1 MQRVDFGVNFVHY
14 LTLFTFNEQYDKV
27 NMKELEIAKTAL
39 QAFENQTKVKG
50 KWKPTPNQPL
60 DGVMDFYFTKN
71 KTQRFT
77 VEIKKEIRNHN
88 LPGLLDKATRYK
100 NLMVIAENIFPKIK
114 EQLQLHNIAYLE
126 TNGNAFL
133 RKNANYFIW
142 IDHHKPKTT
151 VKEVNRAFTKTG
163 LKVIFLFL
171 TDETYIN
178 RPYREIADKAEVA
191 LGNVNIILNGLKA
204 LRLLVRKNDQEF
216 LLPDKKAL
224 LEKWIGA
231 YGERLKPTIH
241 QGNYRFL
248 NNEDFFNWQN
258 IKINTDKTLWGGEPA
273 GDLYTANLNPEILTV
288 YTVEGRAELM
298 KNYRLVPDEHGKVH
312 VYKKF
317 WKTEMHDMDKAVP
330 PVLAYTDL
338 INTGNQ
344 RCIDTAQ
351 TIYEKH
357 LKNEFE

>member
-1 MQRVDFGVNFVHY
+1 
-14 LTLFTFNEQYDKV
+14 
-27 NMKELEIAKTAL
+27 MKDLEIVKTAL
-39 QAFENQTKVKG
+39 QAFENQTRIKG

-60 DGVMDFYFTKN
+60 DGVMNLYFAEK
-71 KTQRFT
+71 KAEGFI
-77 VEIKKEIRNHN
+77 VEVKKEIRNHH
-88 LPGLLDKATRYK
+88 LPGLLDQAIRHK

-114 EQLQLHNIAYLE
+114 QELQRHNIAYLE
-126 TNGNAFL
+126 TNGNVFL
-133 RKNANYFIW
+133 RKHANYFIW
-142 IDHHKPKTT
+142 IDHHKPKIPL
-151 VKEVNRAFTKTG
+151 KEVNRAFTKTG

-171 TDETYIN
+171 LNETYIN

-191 LGNVNIILNGLKA
+191 LGNVNIIIKGLKA
-204 LRLLVRKNDQEF
+204 LRLLVRKNENEF

-231 YGERLKPTIH
+231 YDERLKPTIH

-248 NNEDFFNWQN
+248 NNDDFFNWPN
-258 IKINTDKTLWGGEPA
+258 LKIKKDTTLWGGEPA
-273 GDLYTANLNPEILTV
+273 GDLYTANLNPEILTI
-288 YTVEGRAELM
+288 YTTEGRAELM
-298 KNYRLVPDEHGKVH
+298 KNYRLVPDENGKVK

-317 WKTEMHDMDKAVP
+317 WKIEEYNMDKAVP

-351 TIYEKH
+351 KIYEKF
-357 LKNEFE
+357 LKDKLE